1 MTTPAPSLQAL
12 LQRAQ
17 IQQQAARY
25 KLLRQTAEGK
35 LVTSIVKSK

>member
-1 MTTPAPSLQAL
+1 MTTPVPSLRAL

-25 KLLRQTAEGK
+25 KLLRQSADRK
-35 LVTSIVKSK
+35 LINNVVQK

>member
-1 MTTPAPSLQAL
+1 MTTPAPNTQAL

-25 KLLRQTAEGK
+25 KLLRQSADRK
-35 LVTSIVKSK
+35 LINNVVQK